1 MYELQNFVEQLPALI
16 GVLLGAVGTYSV
28 TALTEHKRWKRQLA
42 TRWDERRVMAYME
55 YAHAIKKTISIC
67 VKLAS
72 QRGIGVELNFL
83 APEYSDSDLAAAE
96 EDRTVSWEA
105 VLLFGSD
112 EAIVAGRRWH
122 ESVFRLE
129 LIATGQEADL
139 PWDLAIKATS
149 RARGE
154 FYRVVKHEIGMR
166 ETGASGTY
174 DWQLNTFLGK
184 LPGPSTAE
192 SLPAHEVR
200 PEPDRPGDA

>member
-1 MYELQNFVEQLPALI
+1 MDQLPALI

-42 TRWDERRVMAYME
+42 TRWDERRVVAYMD

-72 QRGIGVELNFL
+72 QRGVGAELNFL
-83 APEYSDSDLAAAE
+83 APEYSDADLAAAE
-96 EDRTVSWEA
+96 EGRTVSWEA

-112 EAIVAGRRWH
+112 EAIAAGRRWH
-122 ESVFRLE
+122 EAVFRLE

-139 PWDLAIKATS
+139 SWDSAIKATS

-154 FYRVVKHEIGMR
+154 FYRVVKREIGMR

-174 DWQLNTFLGK
+174 DWQLNTFLGR
-184 LPGPSTAE
+184 LPGPPAAE
-192 SLPAHEVR
+192 SLPPAGL
-200 PEPDRPGDA
+200 RPGLDRSGEA

>member
-1 MYELQNFVEQLPALI
+1 MQSFLEQLPALI
-16 GVLLGAVGTYSV
+16 GVLLGAIGAYSV
-28 TALTEHKRWKRQLA
+28 TALTERKRWKRQLA

-67 VKLAS
+67 LKLAS
-72 QRGIGVELNFL
+72 QRDMGVELKFL

-112 EAIVAGRRWH
+112 EAIAAGRKWH

-129 LIATGQEADL
+129 LIAGGQEADL
-139 PWDLAIKATS
+139 PLNLAIEATS

-154 FYRVVKHEIGMR
+154 FYRVVKREIGMR
-166 ETGASGTY
+166 ETGAPGTY
-174 DWQLNTFLGK
+174 DWQLNNFLGK
-184 LPGPSTAE
+184 LSGPSPTE
-192 SLPAHEVR
+192 SLPTREAKPELGR
-200 PEPDRPGDA
+200 PSGDA